1 MFAPA
6 RRSSTA
12 AKLDAIE
19 RSQAVVGF
27 DLDGILTEA
36 NENFLRLMGYG
47 LDEVRGRHH
56 RLFVD
61 RAEAVE
67 PAYEAFWASLRRGE
81 VKSAE
86 FRRLAKGGREVWIRA
101 SYNPVL
107 DARGRPVRIVKVALD
122 ITAEKQAATDAAGQI
137 TAINRSQAVIHFTPN
152 GTILDANPHFLA
164 AMGYGRDEIVGRHH
178 RLFVAAEEAESPDYR
193 DFWARLSRGEYHAG
207 EFKRRGKDGS
217 EVWIQA
223 TYNPILDA
231 TGRTLKIVKYA
242 ADITAAK
249 QHAADTAGKIEAALR
264 SQAVI
269 EFDMDGIILDANG
282 HFLKAMGYGLDEV
295 VGRHHRM
302 FVTPDQGESRSYAEF
317 WEALRAGRYSA
328 AVYRR
333 LGKGGREVWIQAT
346 YTPVLDLNGR
356 PCKVIKFATDVTHSM
371 TVRSR
376 SIAAAETTLTRVQA
390 VASASE
396 ELHRTSTAIADRMG
410 QSREAVDAIQE
421 RMGRASQA
429 TARLDEAAQAM
440 NGVVEAITAI
450 AEQIN
455 LLALNATIEA
465 ARAGA
470 AGRGFAVVA
479 AEVKNLAG
487 QAQAATG
494 RISGEIGA
502 MQTVSR
508 EVAEALGSIRGV
520 IDAVQGFIVETAAAS
535 ERQRRTSGEVSS
547 NIQVTAAGVADIA
560 GSLDDWLLGLEGRR
574 AEERVRTS
582 RSARITLPDGARPVD
597 AMACILL
604 NLSGSGAKI
613 ALERPV
619 RLPGR
624 VELQVDDGPAR
635 PCEVVHQRGC
645 DVGVKFL
652 ARSD

>member
-1 MFAPA
+1 MFATA
-6 RRSSTA
+6 RHSSTA

-19 RSQAVVGF
+19 RSQAVVAF
-27 DLDGILTEA
+27 DLDGILIEA
-36 NENFLRLMGYG
+36 NENFLRLMGYD
-47 LDEVRGRHH
+47 LAEVRGRHH

-61 RAEAVE
+61 RAEAAD
-67 PAYEAFWASLRRGE
+67 PAYEAFWNTLRRGE
-81 VKSAE
+81 IHSAE

-107 DARGRPVRIVKVALD
+107 DARGRPVRIVKFALD

-137 TAINRSQAVIHFTPN
+137 TAINRSQAVIHFAPD

-164 AMGYGRDEIVGRHH
+164 AMGYGLDEIAGRHH
-178 RLFVAAEEAESPDYR
+178 RMFVTADEAEAPDYR
-193 DFWARLSRGEYHAG
+193 DFWARLARGQYHAG
-207 EFKRRGKDGS
+207 EFKRRGKAGN

-231 TGRTLKIVKYA
+231 AGRTLKIVKYA
-242 ADITAAK
+242 TDITAAK
-249 QHAADTAGKIEAALR
+249 QHAADTAGKIDAALR

-269 EFDMDGIILDANG
+269 EFDMDGVILDANG

-302 FVTPDQGESRSYAEF
+302 FVTPDQAESRSYAEF
-317 WEALRAGRYSA
+317 WEGLRAGRYSA
-328 AVYRR
+328 AVYQR

-346 YTPVLDLNGR
+346 YNPVLDLNGR

-371 TVRSR
+371 NVRSR
-376 SIAAAETTLTRVQA
+376 AIAAAETTLTRVQA
-390 VASASE
+390 VATASE
-396 ELHRTSTAIADRMG
+396 DLHRTSTAIADRMG
-410 QSREAVDAIQE
+410 QSREAVEAIQE
-421 RMGRASQA
+421 RMGWAGKA
-429 TARLDEAAQAM
+429 TARLDEAAQSM

-487 QAQAATG
+487 QAQAATS

-502 MQTVSR
+502 MQAVSR
-508 EVAEALGSIRGV
+508 EVAEALGSISGAV
-520 IDAVQGFIVETAAAS
+520 DAVQGFIAETTVAS
-535 ERQRRTSGEVSS
+535 ERQRSTSGDVST
-547 NIQVTAAGVADIA
+547 NVQVTAAGVADIA
-560 GSLDDWLLGLEGRR
+560 GNLDEWLVGLEERR
-574 AEERVRTS
+574 IQDRVRTS
-582 RSARITLPDGARPVD
+582 LPARIVLPDGAGPVGS
-597 AMACILL
+597 MGCVVL
-604 NLSGSGAKI
+604 NLSASGAKI

-619 RLPGR
+619 RLPTR
-624 VELQVDDGPAR
+624 LVLQVEDKPAR
-635 PCEVVHQRGC
+635 PCEVVRQHGC
-645 DVGVKFL
+645 EVGLRFVE
-652 ARSD
+652 

>member
-1 MFAPA
+1 MFASA
-6 RRSSTA
+6 RRASTA

-19 RSQAVVGF
+19 RSQAFVAF
-27 DLDGILTEA
+27 DLNGIVIEA
-36 NENFLRLMGYG
+36 NENFLQLMGYG

-61 RAEAVE
+61 RAEAAD
-67 PAYEAFWASLRRGE
+67 PAYEAFWDTLRRGE
-81 VKSAE
+81 IQSAE

-107 DARGRPVRIVKVALD
+107 DARGRPVRIVKFALD

-137 TAINRSQAVIHFTPN
+137 TAINRSQAVIHFAPD

-164 AMGYGRDEIVGRHH
+164 AMGYGLDEVRGRNH
-178 RLFVAAEEAESPDYR
+178 RMFVTAEEAESPDYR

-207 EFKRRGKDGS
+207 EFKRRGKDGN

-231 TGRTLKIVKYA
+231 TGRTVKIVKYA

-249 QHAADTAGKIEAALR
+249 QEAADTAGKIEAALR

-269 EFDMDGIILDANG
+269 EFDMDGTILDANG
-282 HFLKAMGYGLDEV
+282 HFLTAMGYGLHEI

-302 FVTPDQGESRSYAEF
+302 FVTPDQAESRSYAEF
-317 WEALRAGRYSA
+317 WDGLRAGRYSA
-328 AVYRR
+328 AVYQRI
-333 LGKGGREVWIQAT
+333 GKGGREVWIQAT
-346 YTPVLDLNGR
+346 YNPVLDLNGR

-371 TVRSR
+371 SVRSR
-376 SIAAAETTLTRVQA
+376 AIAATETTLTRVQA
-390 VASASE
+390 VAAASE
-396 ELHRTSTAIADRMG
+396 ELYRTSEAIAGRMG
-410 QSREAVDAIQE
+410 QSREAVEAIQE
-421 RMGRASQA
+421 RMGKASRA
-429 TARLDEAAQAM
+429 TAQLDEAAQAM

-494 RISGEIGA
+494 RITGEIGA
-502 MQTVSR
+502 MQAVSR
-508 EVAEALGSIRGV
+508 EVAEALGSIYGAV
-520 IDAVQGFIVETAAAS
+520 DTVQGFIVETAIAS
-535 ERQRRTSGEVSS
+535 ERQRSTSGDVNT

-560 GSLDDWLLGLEGRR
+560 GNLDEWLVGLEERR
-574 AEERVRTS
+574 IQERVRTS
-582 RSARITLPDGARPVD
+582 LSARIALPDGSGPVE
-597 AMACILL
+597 AMTCVVL
-604 NLSGSGAKI
+604 NLSASGAKI
-613 ALERPV
+613 ALDRPV
-619 RLPGR
+619 RLPAR
-624 VELQVDDGPAR
+624 IVLHVEDRPAQS
-635 PCEVVHQRGC
+635 CEVMRQHGSE
-645 DVGVKFL
+645 VGLRFL
-652 ARSD
+652 A